1 MALTS
6 KQDSTNTLLTSTPI
20 SNPKLLISGDFNSF
34 SFTHPLQTLVSQ
46 SNNTLHDLDDIV
58 STPATERYT
67 YLYDMNCQ
75 QLDHMY
81 VSEGMVGASSEGIK
95 AKMEHLHLNTW
106 VAYDEQASDHDPSVA
121 ALDVCS

>member
-1 MALTS
+1 MVLTS

-20 SNPKLLISGDFNSF
+20 SNSKLLISGDFNSF

-46 SNNTLHDLDDIV
+46 TNNTLHDLDDIV